1 MKSMFRRSVQFCL
14 CVVMY
19 IVANGH
25 CSVGHASRLLKR
37 VVDCF
42 VNAVTG
48 RGDVRVATNYGGNGK
63 VVQGTKAWIRV
74 ECALAIQR

>member
-1 MKSMFRRSVQFCL
+1 MFRRSGQCYVF
-14 CVVMY
+14 VVMY

-25 CSVGHASRLLKR
+25 CSVEHASRSLKR

-42 VNAVTG
+42 VNTVTG
-48 RGDVRVATNYGGNGK
+48 RGDIRVTTNYGGNGQ

-74 ECALAIQR
+74 ECAVAIQR